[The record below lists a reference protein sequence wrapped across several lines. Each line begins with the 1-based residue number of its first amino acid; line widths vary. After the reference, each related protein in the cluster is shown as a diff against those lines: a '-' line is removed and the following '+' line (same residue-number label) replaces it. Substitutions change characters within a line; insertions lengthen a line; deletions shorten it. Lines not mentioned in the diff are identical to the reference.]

1 MATNPLTIVTAE
13 GPLHATFSAALTPL
27 QRAAARAKMFGE
39 LTKVQARRLI
49 EHLAACWEV
58 AVSFAE

>member
-1 MATNPLTIVTAE
+1 
-13 GPLHATFSAALTPL
+13 
-27 QRAAARAKMFGE
+27 MFGE